1 MAKGPAGRKRARRWT
16 REEARAALSELKSS
30 GLTLAAFARSAGIHP
45 QRLHTWRQRLGED
58 RVAAAPVFVEVHR
71 RALEPIEVVLR
82 SGVVLR
88 VSETVDVRVLRR
100 IADALSDE
108 LPC

>member
-1 MAKGPAGRKRARRWT
+1 MAKGSVAARKRARRWT

-30 GLTLAAFARSAGIHP
+30 GLTVAAFARGAGIPP

-71 RALEPIEVVLR
+71 NPSREAVL
-82 SGVVLR
+82 G
-88 VSETVDVRVLRR
+88 
-100 IADALSDE
+100 AA
-108 LPC
+108 